1 MAEAA
6 LLGLATNAA
15 MAMGQLLKAR
25 AIDEMKLAW
34 GLKDELEKLQ
44 TKFSDLQ
51 PFLMDVGSAKHAD
64 QRTQVTAWLQKVKDA
79 AYCADDIMDDYAYE
93 LLRRELEQNKRF
105 KKKFRDFF
113 SRHNPFIFRVKMSH
127 KVSNALAIFDDL
139 ESKAKNIGLKQVDMT
154 RDGIAGTWTDNYDE
168 DDEEKL
174 LEMLCHPSNQERQIS
189 TIAIIGIGGLGK
201 TTFAR
206 RLHDEKVHDHF
217 EKRLWISVSEP
228 FVIKTILNE
237 MVESVTSKKEVLD
250 NVDTIIKRLQEK
262 LKKKK
267 YLLVLDDVWCTDQ
280 ELWSSLKNA
289 LQRIGGLQGSV
300 ILITTRINEVATRSG
315 AVHRHFLKGLSE
327 DESWNLLKQKAFTDG
342 TSPNISILEE
352 VGRRIVNKC
361 EGVPLA
367 IKAIGAILQSKQYP
381 REWEAIENS
390 DVWDLPQSDQNQ
402 ILPSLRLSFN
412 HLPSPAMKQCF
423 AYCAVFLKNYN
434 LEKDELVDIWLAQG
448 FLHGSEKRNLTMEE
462 VGEEYVKVL
471 HNYSLFQEVVEEDDD
486 DDDDDDTRYKMHDLV
501 HDLAVDVSG
510 KEVLFWKSKD
520 QEIDNCRHLVLT
532 DAAVVEAVSQLPI
545 TNTLRKLRTISGG
558 LPPNVLAYAKYLRT
572 LTVDACEI
580 KEVPSSIGLL
590 KHLRFLSLSYN
601 PIETLPDTIGKLY
614 LLQTLRL
621 LGCDSMKVLP
631 TAVYRL
637 VKLIHIPTTTSMH
650 ASRGLQQLAELQT
663 LPHLALSSD
672 DDKWSIDE
680 LETLNKLRGE
690 IHISGLEHV
699 KTKEKARKADLA
711 GKTNVSKLILVWAK
725 KREELTTGSYDED
738 VLDGL
743 QPHPNITSLELRNFY
758 GLMFPSWMM
767 RMAVISKDG
776 SSPTPLNN
784 ITSLKLRSCRRC
796 QTLPKLGQLPCLKYL
811 TLSKLNIE
819 CIENDFY
826 GVPQYQSNS
835 SVKHASFPSLMK
847 LEISKCHSLKT
858 WVPPPSGEA
867 TNVFPCL
874 EVLRVTNCP
883 ELETM
888 PALDFQSL
896 KKLKLR
902 NVGIQSFSVGSPKV
916 NLMLET
922 LEISLCKKLVSL
934 PSELRSSASLKTM
947 KVTDCPDLTSLPD
960 DLFYGLTSL
969 NDLCISRCEALNNIP
984 TSLEG
989 CTSLT
994 TLRIE
999 DCPSINGPLPDFSK
1013 LQNLEELYKN
1023 GNPIELM
1030 ISMMKAVEH
1039 LPCLTTLEIGRFKD
1053 EEEQEKYF
1061 SNVTPIQR
1069 NQSITDLYLEGNPNI
1084 ESLPEQL
1091 KLLTGIK
1098 VLAIRNFDDLA
1109 ELHIWVAH
1117 LSSLE
1122 ELWLGRCSNLKHL
1135 PSKEVFLQMTRLREL
1150 HIWECPILA
1159 ESCGNVDAPDWSKIS
1174 HIPFVEM
1181 DDVPVQNL

>member
-1 MAEAA
+1 MAGEAV
-6 LLGLATNAA
+6 LLDLAINAA

-25 AIDEMKLAW
+25 AIDEMKLAL
-34 GLKDELEKLQ
+34 GLKDELEKLR

-51 PFLMDVGSAKHAD
+51 PFLMDVASAKHAD

-93 LLRRELEQNKRF
+93 LLRRELEQNRLF
-105 KKKFRDFF
+105 KKKFCDFF

-127 KVSNALAIFDDL
+127 KVRNALAIFDDL
-139 ESKAKNIGLKQVDMT
+139 ESKAKNIGLKQADMT
-154 RDGIAGTWTDNYDE
+154 RDGIAGTWTDNYDGSSNLSQARQYAAANATEFVGRE

-174 LEMLCHPSNQERQIS
+174 LEMLCHPI
-189 TIAIIGIGGLGK
+189 
-201 TTFAR
+201 
-206 RLHDEKVHDHF
+206 
-217 EKRLWISVSEP
+217 
-228 FVIKTILNE
+228 
-237 MVESVTSKKEVLD
+237 TSKKEVLD

-315 AVHRHFLKGLSE
+315 AVHKHF
-327 DESWNLLKQKAFTDG
+327 LKQKAFTDV
-342 TSPNISILEE
+342 TSPNVSIREK
-352 VGRRIVNKC
+352 VGRRIVNKY
-361 EGVPLA
+361 EDVPLA

-402 ILPSLRLSFN
+402 ILPSLRLSYN

-423 AYCAVFLKNYN
+423 AYCAVFLKKYN
-434 LEKDELVDIWLAQG
+434 FEKDELVDIWLAQG

-471 HNYSLFQEVVEEDDD
+471 HNYSLFQEVVEEEEDDD
-486 DDDDDDTRYKMHDLV
+486 DDDDDSDDDNGEGGDGNDNTNDNDDDDDDDEARYKMHDLV

-510 KEVLFWKSKD
+510 KDVLFWKSKE
-520 QEIDNCRHLVLT
+520 QVIDNCRHLVLT
-532 DAAVVEAVSQLPI
+532 DTAVVEKISQLPI
-545 TNTLRKLRTISGG
+545 TNTLRKLRTISSG
-558 LPPNVLAYAKYLRT
+558 LPPNVLAYSKYLRT

-621 LGCDSMKVLP
+621 LGCDSVKVLP

-650 ASRGLQQLAELQT
+650 ASRGLQQLPELQT
-663 LPHLALSSD
+663 LPHLALSSN

-711 GKTNVSKLILVWAK
+711 GKANVAKLILVWAK

-743 QPHPNITSLELRNFY
+743 QPHPNITSLELKNFY

-767 RMAVISKDG
+767 RMAVVSKNG
-776 SSPTPLNN
+776 SNPTPLNN
-784 ITSLKLRSCRRC
+784 ITSLKLRNCRRC

-811 TLSKLNIE
+811 TLSKLDIE
-819 CIENDFY
+819 CIEIDFY

-835 SVKHASFPSLMK
+835 SVKHASFPSLTK
-847 LEISKCHSLKT
+847 LEISKCHSLKA
-858 WVPPPSGEA
+858 WVSSPSREA

-883 ELETM
+883 GLETM

-934 PSELRSSASLKTM
+934 PSELRYSASLKTM
-947 KVTDCPDLTSLPD
+947 EDNPVYILKPNI
-960 DLFYGLTSL
+960 TSL
-969 NDLCISRCEALNNIP
+969 NDLCISRCEALKNIP

-1030 ISMMKAVEH
+1030 LSMLKAVEH
-1039 LPCLTTLEIGRFKD
+1039 LPCLTTLEMG
-1053 EEEQEKYF
+1053 
-1061 SNVTPIQR
+1061 S
-1069 NQSITDLYLEGNPNI
+1069 PNI

-1159 ESCGNVDAPDWSKIS
+1159 ESCGNVNAPDWSKIS
-1174 HIPFVEM
+1174 RIPFEI
-1181 DDVPVQNL
+1181 